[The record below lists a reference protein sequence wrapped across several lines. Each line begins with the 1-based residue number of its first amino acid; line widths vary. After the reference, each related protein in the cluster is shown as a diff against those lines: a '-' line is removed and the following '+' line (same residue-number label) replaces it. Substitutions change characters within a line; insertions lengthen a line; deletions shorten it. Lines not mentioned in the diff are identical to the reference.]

1 MQVVE
6 KLHLSSAK
14 RVKIFVVFD
23 YKKGLEISALKFS
36 NLSGSVDRKYVDP
49 SLRPDQ
55 GK

>member
-1 MQVVE
+1 VQVVE

-14 RVKIFVVFD
+14 RVEIFVIFD

-36 NLSGSVDRKYVDP
+36 TLSGSVDRKYVDP
-49 SLRPDQ
+49 SMRPNQ